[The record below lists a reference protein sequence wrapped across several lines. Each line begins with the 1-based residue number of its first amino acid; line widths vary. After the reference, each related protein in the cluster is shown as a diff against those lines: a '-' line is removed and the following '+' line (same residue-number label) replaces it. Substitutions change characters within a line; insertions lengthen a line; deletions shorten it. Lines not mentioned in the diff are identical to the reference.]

1 MFFFLKPDGTDLFS
15 FVSGHPTWSD
25 YLRSMEKDGTWGD
38 HLILHAAANYY
49 KTRIRIISSLGNE
62 VVLYPDGI
70 VLNPNPLVL
79 GHVHE
84 YHYVSLLPKQGN
96 F

>member
-1 MFFFLKPDGTDLFS
+1 
-15 FVSGHPTWSD
+15 
-25 YLRSMEKDGTWGD
+25 MEKDGTWGD

-62 VVLYPDGI
+62 VIIDPDVI
-70 VLNPNPLVL
+70 VLNRNPLVL
-79 GHVHE
+79 CHVHE